1 MPELT
6 QAEVTKML
14 KPAEDVLPLAIIAG
28 LKKRL
33 VKLDTSKAIGKEI
46 VDETIRAYHASQ
58 VEPGEAV
65 GTIAAQSIGEPSTQM
80 ILRTFHFAGVREL
93 NVTLGLPR
101 IIEILDARRNPST
114 PMMTIYLDEEHRG
127 DREKAKQVARRLER
141 TTIENV
147 AESISTDLVNNAI
160 IVNLNPQL
168 VEDKGLTTDGIVK
181 NLQKLRVGEVS
192 AHKSQIVAKAKA
204 ENVQRLP
211 KMRSKIVDARLKGI
225 KEVRRVVIQKEGDEY
240 VLYTDGSNLGAALR
254 VPGIDESRTTTN
266 NIYEISE
273 TLGIEAARNAIIIET
288 RKDLEEQ
295 GLDVDI
301 RHIML
306 VADIM
311 TMTGRIRQIGRHGV
325 SGEKF
330 SVLARAAFEVTMK
343 HLLEASARGEADTL
357 QGVAENVIVG
367 QVIPIGTGLV
377 DLYMSRGENGQ
388 ETVEDKE
395 EAPIEE
401 KKPEEEKTEDE

>member
-1 MPELT
+1 MPISET
-6 QAEVTKML
+6 EVKKLL
-14 KPAEDVLPLAIIAG
+14 KTAEDDLPTRIIEG
-28 LKKRL
+28 LRTRL
-33 VKLDTSKAIGKEI
+33 VKLDASKAVAKEI
-46 VDETIRAYHASQ
+46 VEETISAYHNSQ

-114 PMMTIYLDEEHRG
+114 PMMTVFLDEEHRS
-127 DREKAKQVARRLER
+127 DREKAKQIARRLER

-147 AESISTDLVNNAI
+147 AESIATDLVSNAI
-160 IVNLNPQL
+160 VVNLNSDL
-168 VEDKGLTTDGIVK
+168 MADKGLNPDIIVK
-181 NLQKLRVGEVS
+181 ALQRLRVGEVS
-192 AHKSQIVAKAKA
+192 AHKHQVIAKPKD
-204 ENVQRLP
+204 EKPQKLP
-211 KMRSKIVDARLKGI
+211 KMRTKIVDARLKGI
-225 KEVRRVVIQKEGDEY
+225 KEVKRVVIQKEGEEY
-240 VLYTDGSNLGAALR
+240 VLYTDGSNLAHALR
-254 VPGIDESRTTTN
+254 IPGVDASRTTTN
-266 NIYEISE
+266 NIYEIAE

-343 HLLEASARGEADTL
+343 HLLEASARGEADNL

-377 DLYMSRGENGQ
+377 DIYMSRGEDEGD
-388 ETVEDKE
+388 EPEKKKE
-395 EAPIEE
+395 EA
-401 KKPEEEKTEDE
+401 K